1 MSANP
6 PTPNEEKA
14 QHYIPKFYLKGF
26 TDKQGKLWVC
36 EKFKSIRESKP
47 KSEAHRP
54 DYYTHAEEG
63 LRDETAED
71 TLEEIESRA
80 APIMRKMAN
89 PEFAPS
95 PEQMGHVYL
104 FVAFMFAR
112 VPSWRE
118 YLDKLLS
125 QHVREEQLNTA
136 KDKEKFYK
144 VCFDAEQDA
153 GKPLGMDYEE
163 MRQYVLAGDY
173 EIVQGSTAFNLGSM
187 FQSALNVAQELQKF
201 GYEVLYSPVGEFFV
215 TSDSPVFTVQP
226 DGAGQASFGM
236 GFGREGVEVYFA
248 LNKRACLKLK
258 KGIEPAAVGVTDR
271 GVMQINRGTMMN
283 ATRFL
288 YSSQGL
294 RTVSRLFDQW
304 GCRIEPGKNAFMAS
318 PQEPVQPRKSLL
330 RMLTESQ
337 EGRSNT

>member
-6 PTPNEEKA
+6 PTPKEEKA

-54 DYYTHAEEG
+54 DYYTHAEQG

-80 APIMRKMAN
+80 APVMRKMAN

-136 KDKEKFYK
+136 KDKDKFHK
-144 VCFDAEQDA
+144 LCFDAEQDA
-153 GKPLGMDYEE
+153 GKPLGMDYEA

-187 FQSALNVAQELQKF
+187 FQSALNVAQKP
-201 GYEVLYSPVGEFFV
+201 YRAPCVR
-215 TSDSPVFTVQP
+215 TSN
-226 DGAGQASFGM
+226 
-236 GFGREGVEVYFA
+236 GFSEMPTSCTRPLAISWPRA
-248 LNKRACLKLK
+248 LA
-258 KGIEPAAVGVTDR
+258 P
-271 GVMQINRGTMMN
+271 
-283 ATRFL
+283 
-288 YSSQGL
+288 S
-294 RTVSRLFDQW
+294 
-304 GCRIEPGKNAFMAS
+304 
-318 PQEPVQPRKSLL
+318 L
-330 RMLTESQ
+330 RMRCLRCC
-337 EGRSNT
+337 GRRLRLRRCQRRWKYCHDS